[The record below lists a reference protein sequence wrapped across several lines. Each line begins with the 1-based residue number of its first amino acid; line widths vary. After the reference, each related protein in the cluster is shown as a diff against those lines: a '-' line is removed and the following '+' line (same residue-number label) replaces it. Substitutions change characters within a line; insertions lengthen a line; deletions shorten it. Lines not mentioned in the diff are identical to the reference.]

1 MDPSVLDFIKK
12 QNQLSECISVTTTD
26 IFKQSM
32 EVHTLIDSLSDT
44 LPEKELLKK
53 AIQNQMMVISKQK
66 NFEVESVQNLESAM
80 SDWKNK
86 GLVS

>member
-1 MDPSVLDFIKK
+1 MEPTVLDFIKK
-12 QNQLSECISVTTTD
+12 QNELSQQVTLLATD

-32 EVHTLIDSLSDT
+32 EMFTLINSLPDT

-53 AIQNQMMVISKQK
+53 AIQNQMVSISEQK
-66 NFEVESVQNLESAM
+66 NIEVEYIQNLECAM

-86 GLVS
+86 GLVA